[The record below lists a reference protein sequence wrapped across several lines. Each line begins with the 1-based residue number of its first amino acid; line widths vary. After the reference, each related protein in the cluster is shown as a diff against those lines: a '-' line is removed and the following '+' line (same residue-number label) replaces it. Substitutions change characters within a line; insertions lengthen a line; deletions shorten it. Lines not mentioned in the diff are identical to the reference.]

1 MSTLVLKSGRV
12 FDPSKKLD
20 KAADVLIDRRKG
32 TITEIGKGLKGDET
46 IDCKGLLV
54 CPGFM
59 DIHVHFREPGFTSKE
74 TIASGA
80 SAAVHG
86 GFSSVVVMP
95 NTDPPLDNTAS
106 IAYQYLQAQNAGKAR
121 VYPMGCITRGR
132 QGQEM
137 ADLGLLCRAGA
148 IAFTDD
154 GNCVPSTFILRSA
167 FEYLRSLGKVLC
179 EHCED
184 HDLSQGAIMHEGKVS
199 AALGIN
205 GYPSAA
211 EEIIIARD
219 IRLCKLAGARLH
231 VQHVS
236 AKGSV
241 ALVREAKRKD
251 VRVTT
256 EVTPQHLLLTDEECR
271 SFDPVFRM
279 NPPLRETS
287 DTEACLEGLLDG
299 TIDCFASDHAP
310 HTEEEK
316 SLEFSEALNGM
327 IGLESSVGVVL
338 TKLVATGKLPLA
350 RFVEAFTSSAAKCFN
365 LPGGSLE
372 VGGPADLTVLDLN
385 HRWTLDSSRF
395 LSKARNCPF
404 NGWELKGAPVW
415 TVVKGKAFEAI
426 GRNEIAH

>member
-12 FDPSKKLD
+12 FDPSRKLD
-20 KAADVLIDRRKG
+20 RTADVLIDRRRG
-32 TITEIGKGLKGDET
+32 TIAAIGKGLNGDET

-74 TIASGA
+74 TIATGA
-80 SAAVHG
+80 AAAVHG

-95 NTDPPLDNTAS
+95 NTDPPLDNTAA
-106 IAYQYLQAQNAGKAR
+106 IAYQYLQAQNAAKAR

-137 ADLGLLCRAGA
+137 ADLGLLSRAGA

-154 GNCVPSTFILRSA
+154 GNCVSSTFILRSA
-167 FEYLRSLGKVLC
+167 FEYLRSLDKVLC

-184 HDLSQGAIMHEGKVS
+184 HDLSQGGIMHEGKVS
-199 AALGIN
+199 AAMGIN

-211 EEIIIARD
+211 EEIIVARD

-241 ALVREAKRKD
+241 GLVREAKRKD

-256 EVTPQHLLLTDEECR
+256 EVTPQHLLLTDEACR
-271 SFDPVFRM
+271 TFDPVFRM

-287 DTEACLEGLLDG
+287 DAEACLEGLLDG
-299 TIDCFASDHAP
+299 TIDCIASDHAP

-316 SLEFSEALNGM
+316 SLEFSEASSGM
-327 IGLESSVGVVL
+327 IGLESSVGVLL
-338 TKLVATGKLPLA
+338 TKLVATGKLPLS
-350 RFVEAFTSSAAKCFN
+350 RMVEAFTSSAAKCLN

-372 VGGPADLTVLDLN
+372 VGGPADVTVIDLDME
-385 HRWTLDSSRF
+385 WTIDPSTF

-404 NGWELKGAPVW
+404 NGWALKGAPVW
-415 TVVKGKAFEAI
+415 TIVKGKAFESI
-426 GRNEIAH
+426 GRG